1 MSDSPADPF
10 RGFSADALRERFRP
24 PRRIARPLLALVPW
38 LDTLLLAGAFAFFG
52 QAAALVP
59 GQTVDLPDAAFRDG
73 AASTLVVVVRALPG
87 RAAASADA
95 DAPLAE
101 AFFRDERFGLARPDR
116 AAALRDAI
124 AAAAEASGEDTA
136 VVYMDGSL
144 PHRDAM
150 RFCSLLRE
158 AGIGRVLY
166 AARPAGAADAR

>member
-1 MSDSPADPF
+1 MNESAADPF
-10 RGFSADALRERFRP
+10 RGFSAASLRERHRP
-24 PRRIARPLLALVPW
+24 SRRVARPLLALVPW
-38 LDTLLLAGAFAFFG
+38 VDALLLALAFAFFG
-52 QAAALVP
+52 QATALVP
-59 GQTVDLPDAAFRDG
+59 GEAVDLPETALHAG
-73 AASTLVVVVRALPG
+73 ADSSLVVVVRALPG
-87 RAAASADA
+87 RAADEAPGGATRAD
-95 DAPLAE
+95 

-158 AGIGRVLY
+158 AGIGRVLF